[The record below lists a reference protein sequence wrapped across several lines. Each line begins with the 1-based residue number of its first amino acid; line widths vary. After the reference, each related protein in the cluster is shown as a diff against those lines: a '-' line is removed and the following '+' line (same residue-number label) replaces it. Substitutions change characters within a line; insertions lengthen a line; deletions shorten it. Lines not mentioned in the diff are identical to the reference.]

1 MKKTIKNRLLAGN
14 EVVMN
19 ISTNSSKLKGWLAI
33 YPIKVADLALSSSLK
48 NEYDQLMLL
57 ITKEKW
63 SFRILSFEIP
73 SEYIEHGWDVSEEE
87 MINHK
92 SSIVFGYDSLINKLN
107 SSNFD
112 SNLLIEPWKS
122 DYPL

>member
-1 MKKTIKNRLLAGN
+1 
-14 EVVMN
+14 
-19 ISTNSSKLKGWLAI
+19 
-33 YPIKVADLALSSSLK
+33 
-48 NEYDQLMLL
+48 MLL